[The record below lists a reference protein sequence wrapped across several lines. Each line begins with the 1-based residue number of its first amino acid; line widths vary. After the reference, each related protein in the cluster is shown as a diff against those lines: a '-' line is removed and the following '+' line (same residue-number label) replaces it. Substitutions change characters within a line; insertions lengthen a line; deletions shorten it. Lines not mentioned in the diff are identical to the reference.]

1 MATENFTGD
10 GQQKTF
16 EQLLCSAG
24 LIDKLSGQL
33 TFISVF
39 NSFLSVTAFLM
50 NALILIALYKESSLH
65 TPSKLLLR
73 CLATTDV
80 CVGLISG
87 PLYVIWL
94 ISALSEHWNMCRY
107 ISVAVSIT
115 SNILCGVTGDSK
127 WNTRGQTSRPVVGTE
142 IQTSCNFNPG
152 LCSRCYLLVCVHCFF
167 SNVRLEPPYNIL
179 VWHHRYTT
187 VCYYLVL
194 LLHKDFSHP
203 PSSPQS
209 S

>member
-1 MATENFTGD
+1 MATANFTGD

-39 NSFLSVTAFLM
+39 NSFLPVTAFLG
-50 NALILIALYKESSLH
+50 NAPILIALHKESSLH

-94 ISALSEHWNMCRY
+94 ISALNEHWNMCRY
-107 ISVAVSIT
+107 ISVAVAIT
-115 SNILCGVTGDSK
+115 SNILCGV
-127 WNTRGQTSRPVVGTE
+127 
-142 IQTSCNFNPG
+142 
-152 LCSRCYLLVCVHCFF
+152 
-167 SNVRLEPPYNIL
+167 
-179 VWHHRYTT
+179 
-187 VCYYLVL
+187 
-194 LLHKDFSHP
+194 
-203 PSSPQS
+203 
-209 S
+209 